1 MLWMQWMQVLLG
13 YFPWQLTV
21 DEASLSSFPAIAI
34 FCLWLRHRVKRYA
47 VISTCACLLTKNVE
61 CPPHM
66 ISGHLH
72 IFFAEI
78 LPFYL
83 GCLPSFWWFSQV
95 LHILNT
101 ISLSEVTCR
110 CVLTFS
116 VLPFHIFFFF
126 LSIIYWRHPH
136 IHLDSVLLPTY
147 WKNFC
152 YDVFIVQEEI
162 PSDNSD

>member
-126 LSIIYWRHPH
+126 PFHNLLKASTYSFRFCPVTNLLKKFLLWC
-136 IHLDSVLLPTY
+136 IHCTGGDS
-147 WKNFC
+147 
-152 YDVFIVQEEI
+152 
-162 PSDNSD
+162 